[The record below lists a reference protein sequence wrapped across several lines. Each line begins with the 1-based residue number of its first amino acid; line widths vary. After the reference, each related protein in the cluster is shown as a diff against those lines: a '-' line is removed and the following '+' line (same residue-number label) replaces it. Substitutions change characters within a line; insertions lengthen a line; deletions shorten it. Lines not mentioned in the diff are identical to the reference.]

1 MGSNPSSGKG
11 NVHRNTTLQR
21 LARWADTVGFEYDF
35 DNVIP
40 YHVDVENHKFVD
52 PQRILS
58 ITKTHKRIL
67 TLGRFSSDVLKKLNI
82 PHYSL
87 PHPSPRNR
95 LFNEKGYEE
104 RMLAAL
110 KSHLTS

>member
-1 MGSNPSSGKG
+1 MGVHRNRVLVMGSNPSSGKG

-40 YHVDVENHKFVD
+40 YHVDVENHRFVD
-52 PQRILS
+52 RQRILS

-67 TLGRFSSDVLKKLNI
+67 TLDRKSTRLNSS
-82 PHYSL
+82 H
-87 PHPSPRNR
+87 
-95 LFNEKGYEE
+95 
-104 RMLAAL
+104 
-110 KSHLTS
+110 